1 MKKEHYKKFPKIPIL
16 IGTNIKCGKA
26 KIKSKSKLDLAVI
39 IFDKYANVA
48 YLTTKSKTYAANIK
62 WLKENKKIKKVK
74 VLMVNS
80 GNANAYTGKE
90 GYENVKKILNIISS
104 KYNCKKEEIIISSTG
119 VIGEQLPI
127 NNIKKTLTK
136 LSEDLTVTSNQSA
149 WKDFANSIMTTD
161 TFPKAVYKKT
171 KIGNK
176 SGNIIGI
183 AKGSGM
189 IAPNMA
195 TMLAYVFTDLDL
207 PSIIL
212 KKLLIDVNEKSF
224 NSITVDSD
232 MSTNDMVCFFSTKKI
247 ITGISSVNDV
257 NLNIFKKDLELLTKD
272 LAKKIVYD
280 GEGATKLIEINVRKA
295 KTYKDAKKVAFSIAN
310 SPLVKT
316 AIAGEDANW
325 GRVIMAIGKSKV
337 VLDQNNISL
346 KFGKYII
353 INKGKLKKK
362 YNEKNIT
369 KYLKN
374 TEIYIEIELHSGIHS
389 SRVWTCDLTKKYI
402 EINADYR
409 S

>member
-1 MKKEHYKKFPKIPIL
+1 
-16 IGTNIKCGKA
+16 
-26 KIKSKSKLDLAVI
+26 
-39 IFDKYANVA
+39 
-48 YLTTKSKTYAANIK
+48 
-62 WLKENKKIKKVK
+62 
-74 VLMVNS
+74 MVNS